1 MLNKANVNNLIAVGV
16 ACAGIYIVYRL
27 IKKGD
32 EQKSDVSGKPTQRTV
47 FTLTN
52 NTNKPQMA
60 YLFNTY
66 SSKSNPNVGIT
77 PSPSFFNQTL
87 LDKPKQLEVLEFR
100 ARGNSSQ
107 SEAPF
112 RFVCKDSKGNE
123 NIKSYSP
130 MMSTQQFQKG
140 MTGIS
145 FDDMKL
151 DGACS
156 MQYTVLP
163 KSRVAIVV
171 YYKKLKK

>member
-1 MLNKANVNNLIAVGV
+1 MLNKSDINNLLGV
-16 ACAGIYIVYRL
+16 AVVIVGAYIVYRL
-27 IKKGD
+27 IKRGD
-32 EQKSDVSGKPTQRTV
+32 EEKSEASGSATQRTV

-60 YLFNTY
+60 YMFNTY
-66 SSKSNPNVGIT
+66 SGKKNSNVGIT

-100 ARGNSSQ
+100 ARGNQSQ
-107 SEAPF
+107 SETPF

-123 NIKSYSP
+123 SIRSYTP

-140 MTGIS
+140 MTGMS
-145 FDDMKL
+145 FSDMKL